1 MAKEI
6 WPNVADATL
15 RAAFLAIGELAVYV
29 QGTGMLGGPASFAQK
44 FMPGGKEHMGDF
56 LRIA

>member
-29 QGTGMLGGPASFAQK
+29 QGTGMLGGPASYAQK
-44 FMPGGKEHMGDF
+44 FKPGAK
-56 LRIA
+56 